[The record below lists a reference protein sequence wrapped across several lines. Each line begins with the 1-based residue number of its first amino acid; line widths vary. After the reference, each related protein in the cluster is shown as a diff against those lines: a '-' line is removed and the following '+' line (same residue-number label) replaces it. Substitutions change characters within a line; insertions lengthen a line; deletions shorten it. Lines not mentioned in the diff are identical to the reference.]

1 MLKYAHRLFY
11 TLVDAALFAVSIYLA
26 LLIRFEGAISEKYLG
41 VYYKSVFPIVA
52 GNILILILFGVYRSM
67 WRYASAREIPKLIAS
82 IFCCTAAM
90 YAYRFVLEIVYPR
103 SFYVIFLFLS
113 APLIG
118 GSRLLPKLGSSRL
131 RLRGQNAVYKS
142 NVMIVG
148 AGIAGAM
155 LIKELR
161 RHPELRLLPTVLI
174 DDDKRKRRMAIDGVP
189 VVGDR
194 YDIQSAVEKYSISEI
209 IIAIPSASKN
219 NYADILRLCR
229 GTRCKLRTL
238 PGVYEIIDGRVTVNH
253 IRDVGIEDLLSREEI
268 KLDIEKIAGYLR
280 DDVVLV
286 TGGGGSIGSELC
298 RQIMRFD
305 PRKLIIFDIYEN
317 NAYELQNELFHTYG
331 RDIGLEVLIGSVRD
345 RDRLNQ
351 IFSRYKPGVVFH
363 AAAHK
368 HVPLMESN
376 PAEAVKNNVLGT
388 LNVAECADEFHV
400 KKFVL
405 ISTDKAV
412 NPTNVMGATKR
423 LAEMIVESIDK
434 ISETEFS
441 AVRFGNVLGSNG
453 SVIPLF
459 KKQIAQGGPVTV
471 THPDIIRYFMT
482 IPEAAQLVIQAGAMA
497 RGGEIFVLDMGEP
510 VKIVDLAND
519 LIRLSGL
526 SPGKDIKLEF
536 TGLRPGEKL
545 YEELLTDEEGITQTS
560 CDKIFVVKPLEI
572 SYSAVMLHVRLL
584 EKYLSD
590 PEALRKYLVSAVP
603 TYRCEYG
610 NTAQT
615 EIRAF
620 DHLNVR

>member
-11 TLVDAALFAVSIYLA
+11 ALVDAALFAVSIYLA

-41 VYYKSVFPIVA
+41 VYYISVFPIVA

-113 APLIG
+113 APFIG

-189 VVGDR
+189 VVGNR